1 MAVKK
6 IQIIP
11 PENSYADVL
20 HPETDDT
27 MVLITDANG
36 HFTGTKLDAVLDEL
50 YTLSSPSR
58 GTGTIA
64 TTGWETVSGDY
75 TKRYTFAITGVTAT
89 DVVSVAIDKDAHD
102 VVQAADFCPTNE
114 SYAGGIYL
122 YAKSI
127 PASAIDFSYIVF
139 K

>member
-36 HFTGTKLDAVLDEL
+36 YFTGTKLDAVLDEIVDVKTATISTTWIGTEAP
-50 YTLSSPSR
+50 YTQEVSVTGITANHNPIISPVYSATNATAILEKTAWNLI
-58 GTGTIA
+58 GKAVTGAGII
-64 TTGWETVSGDY
+64 
-75 TKRYTFAITGVTAT
+75 TFTCFEEKPVTA
-89 DVVSVAIDKDAHD
+89 
-102 VVQAADFCPTNE
+102 
-114 SYAGGIYL
+114 
-122 YAKSI
+122 I
-127 PASAIDFSYIVF
+127 PIQIKGV
-139 K
+139 